1 VLSTIKRKQ
10 SSGGGKDSIYFID
23 SQIGRTY
30 VLKDDGPVRM
40 VVSGTTEINEIIAQS
55 GLTVEE
61 VDLTGDGVEGI
72 TVDKKVDGNVEI
84 NLKGV
89 KVESLEINTAG
100 VTVRTDKNT
109 VIDKLVVNEKTAFK
123 GSGTIKDADINA
135 DDVTFEKMPEK
146 YELAEGVKPS
156 TRSSSGGG
164 GGGSSKVAVS
174 AISVEPAELVL
185 TLGKTEKIT
194 AVISPANATNKKV
207 TWSSDHEEVA
217 TVDENSNVTAV
228 ATGTATITATTEDGG
243 LAATCSV
250 TVWKIVNITREKG
263 YDAIQRAI
271 DDADNT
277 IRGNHIGIAADNIN
291 NIQKR
296 NTAQIEL
303 FVLSSHVSKY

>member
-1 VLSTIKRKQ
+1 MLSTIKRKQ

-89 KVESLEINTAG
+89 NVESLEINTAG

-164 GGGSSKVAVS
+164 GGGSSKLAVS

-277 IRGNHIGIAADNIN
+277 IRGNHIGIAADNGSDN
-291 NIQKR
+291 HNVTR
-296 NTAQIEL
+296 NRIL
-303 FVLSSHVSKY
+303 FMLSAVV

>member
-1 VLSTIKRKQ
+1 
-10 SSGGGKDSIYFID
+10 
-23 SQIGRTY
+23 
-30 VLKDDGPVRM
+30 M

-89 KVESLEINTAG
+89 NVESLEINTAG

-243 LAATCSV
+243 
-250 TVWKIVNITREKG
+250 WN
-263 YDAIQRAI
+263 YD
-271 DDADNT
+271 
-277 IRGNHIGIAADNIN
+277 
-291 NIQKR
+291 
-296 NTAQIEL
+296 
-303 FVLSSHVSKY
+303 